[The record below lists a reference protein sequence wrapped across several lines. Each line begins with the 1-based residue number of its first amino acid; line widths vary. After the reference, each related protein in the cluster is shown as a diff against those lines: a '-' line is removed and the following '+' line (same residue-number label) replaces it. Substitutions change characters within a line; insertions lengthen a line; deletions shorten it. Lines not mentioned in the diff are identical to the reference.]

1 MNPIRSTL
9 IPIRAV
15 THGPQH
21 HFFGY
26 YDRFPWD
33 VSGRYLLAQQSTFM
47 DRRPALADELLIGL
61 IDLHDDNRFEPFAST
76 RAWNWQQGCHLKW
89 LNDQE
94 IIYNDCDGERY
105 ISVIHNV
112 ETGAQRALSQPQYS
126 ITPDGQHSITLNF
139 SRAYDI
145 RAGYGYAA
153 IADPWRD
160 DNAPQD
166 SGIWRQ
172 NLHNGE
178 GELIISIRQIAE
190 WGVDAPD
197 LAAKHWLD
205 HLFFNQD
212 GSRFIFLHRWG
223 QPRQGGGAWW
233 KTRLFTAGRDG
244 SSLYCLS
251 DHEAVSHFDWRD
263 PHTVLAWARRHDIGD
278 RYFLFTDQSN
288 HIEIVGE
295 GVLTVDGHCTYSPD
309 KQWILTD
316 TYPDAEG
323 FKTLILWNVQAQQ
336 RIDIGRFYGPMPADV
351 DIRCDLHPRWSRDGQ
366 QVCIDSIHEGSRQMY
381 VLDVSGI
388 VG

>member
-1 MNPIRSTL
+1 M
-9 IPIRAV
+9 PIRAV
-15 THGPQH
+15 TRGPQH

-33 VSGRYLLAQQSTFM
+33 VSGRYLLAQQSPFM

-61 IDLHDDNRFEPFAST
+61 IDLHNNNRFEPLTST
-76 RAWNWQQGCHLKW
+76 RAWNWQQGCQLKW

-112 ETGAQRALSQPQYS
+112 KTGAQRALSQPQYS
-126 ITPDGQHSITLNF
+126 ITPDGQYSITLNF
-139 SRAYDI
+139 SRAHDI

-160 DNAPQD
+160 DNAPHD

-172 NLHNGE
+172 NLQSGE

-190 WGVDAPD
+190 WGVDALIWPPNTGSIICFSIRTVR
-197 LAAKHWLD
+197 A
-205 HLFFNQD
+205 LFFC
-212 GSRFIFLHRWG
+212 
-223 QPRQGGGAWW
+223 
-233 KTRLFTAGRDG
+233 TAGAGRAGWRRLVENAFVYRRCDG

-278 RYFLFTDQSN
+278 RYFL
-288 HIEIVGE
+288 
-295 GVLTVDGHCTYSPD
+295 SP
-309 KQWILTD
+309 TN
-316 TYPDAEG
+316 ESH
-323 FKTLILWNVQAQQ
+323 
-336 RIDIGRFYGPMPADV
+336 RE
-351 DIRCDLHPRWSRDGQ
+351 SR
-366 QVCIDSIHEGSRQMY
+366 
-381 VLDVSGI
+381 
-388 VG
+388 